1 MDLVFA
7 SGVIASVAVSW
18 FAPRKIRNVMLVG
31 DASMLVYDDTDAE
44 EPVKV
49 HDRGVIVEDSAD
61 FGMHQLTYRYGDTV
75 APHIAVREP
84 LTVQLAH
91 FLDAIERG
99 VRPISDGRFGLGVVA
114 ALEAADES
122 WRNGGIPTMVTD
134 PTGSFVG

>member
-1 MDLVFA
+1 
-7 SGVIASVAVSW
+7 
-18 FAPRKIRNVMLVG
+18 
-31 DASMLVYDDTDAE
+31 
-44 EPVKV
+44 
-49 HDRGVIVEDSAD
+49 
-61 FGMHQLTYRYGDTV
+61 
-75 APHIAVREP
+75 
-84 LTVQLAH
+84 VQLAH